1 MEDMNKIG
9 FREAKDR
16 GPEFFTKYCLDR
28 YIKELKENTRLRM
41 ELNEYQKRLE
51 SEILHE
57 KKNPTL
63 KVVKMNPVFR

>member
-28 YIKELKENTRLRM
+28 YIKGLEENYQLRK
-41 ELNEYQKRLE
+41 ELNEYQKELE
-51 SEILHE
+51 AERSRM
-57 KKNPTL
+57 KKNPAL
-63 KVVKMNPVFR
+63 KVVKMNPLIR